1 MNLLRGLAW
10 ASLILAGL
18 SALNVAIDLAVRRNQ
33 KMWIMYLVW
42 PLTALWSGPLGLWAY
57 LRLGRNQDADSLPFP
72 ASVAKA
78 ALHCGAGC
86 TLGDLV
92 AETLATG
99 LPLVL
104 FGQRIFGAW
113 VYDYALALLFG
124 IAFQYFTIKPMR
136 DLSIGS
142 GLIQAAKVDF
152 VSLTAW
158 QVGMFGWMALVRF
171 ALFRQDLPKAGPLFW
186 FMMQVAMFLGFS
198 TAFPINW
205 WLVRRGIK
213 EKM

>member
-1 MNLLRGLAW
+1 M
-10 ASLILAGL
+10 SLIVAALSVFAVVLELA
-18 SALNVAIDLAVRRNQ
+18 RRRDQ

-42 PLTALWSGPLGLWAY
+42 PLTALWAGPLGLWAY
-57 LRLGRNQDADSLPFP
+57 LRLGREHEDEGAAQPFP
-72 ASVAKA
+72 AAVGKA

-92 AETLATG
+92 AETLAAG

-136 DLSIGS
+136 GFSVGG
-142 GLIQAAKVDF
+142 GLIQAAKVDIL
-152 VSLTAW
+152 SLTAW
-158 QVGMFGWMALVRF
+158 QVGMFGWMAVVRF
-171 ALFRQDLPKAGPLFW
+171 AIFRTDLPKSSPVFW
-186 FMMQVAMFLGFS
+186 AMMQLAMFLGFG
-198 TAFPINW
+198 TASPVNW
-205 WLVRRGIK
+205 WLLRRGIK